1 MASREPGVGPTPN
14 PPTERF
20 HMDQDELIMDD
31 PRNARVRVIRHPGN
45 VRPANYQ
52 PNAYPAPAP
61 MYAPTAYPA
70 YQQPVIV
77 QRPARR
83 FSDLSTGDI
92 AALASQ
98 ALAALQALPA
108 APAPVGATETDVAN
122 LITYQAAL
130 AQHAKR
136 DEQLRTIGSFIA
148 KLLG

>member
-1 MASREPGVGPTPN
+1 
-14 PPTERF
+14 
-20 HMDQDELIMDD
+20 MDQYEFETDD
-31 PRNARVRVIRHPGN
+31 DTRNARVRVIRHPGN
-45 VRPANYQ
+45 VRPGVYPTRPYQ
-52 PNAYPAPAP
+52 PAVYPAPAP
-61 MYAPTAYPA
+61 MYPPAGCPA
-70 YQQPVIV
+70 YAPQPVIV
-77 QRPARR
+77 QRPAVRR
-83 FSDLSTGDI
+83 FSDLTTGDI
-92 AALASQ
+92 AHLASQ